1 MGAGA
6 TLKLAFVLSATDK
19 MSRIVDE
26 AVKKSTDKLSAF
38 ERTTGKA
45 ARSMLKAGAVM
56 VGAGAA
62 IGGAVFGMAKSTAD
76 YAGSVNDMSEAT
88 GVGIEAWQKMTY
100 AAKMSGI
107 EQEKLATS
115 LVKFDKTIADAA
127 SGSKTAAQTFKDL
140 GIKIK
145 DASGKMRAPDE
156 ILTDVAEVFSKV
168 EGGAA
173 KTALACELFGKS
185 GAELM
190 PMLNEGKTG
199 LTGLYKAAQRT
210 GNVLSAEAITASD
223 EFGKKMDAVGLQVKG
238 LGLQLGASLAPAVHK
253 LVNRVSGIIQKVTD
267 WMQQNPQL
275 AETISKVGMVLV
287 GLLVTVGV
295 GSVALG
301 GLTFVVGQ
309 FGKAFR
315 LMAGIVKTGQ
325 AIFAGFRTV
334 VGFVQVAIAG
344 MRRTT
349 VAANTATRSY
359 MLTQNVATKST
370 KAYAIGLK
378 LATAGTWLFNK
389 ALYGCPI
396 VWIIAGIMAVIAA
409 VVLMVKYW
417 NNIAVFFKKIWAAIV
432 GVFKKAWDGVKKV
445 WGAVTGWF
453 SNLWGGIKNRA
464 SKAWTGIKNTI
475 SKSREGVKKA
485 WGTIKGWFSNLW
497 DGVKNVTSK
506 AWNGIKTVFL
516 NYTPQGLIIKH
527 WDKIYRWFSNLW
539 GNIKTNIASAW
550 DGIKGWF
557 SNLNPVEWISGAWDR
572 VGGFF
577 GNLGTRFYEWG
588 KNILQGLWNGITSMV
603 NKVVEGVKNIGH
615 KIAKGFKAIFGI
627 NSPSK
632 LFAEYGLNITQ
643 GLVVGIDHGGGAVE
657 SATEGLAAN
666 ATNGISQSLQT
677 SSVDTSNTFNAGNT
691 GTTLNYSPNITI
703 TGGATPEVRD
713 EFSKMLRQHANEIVS
728 IIRRDAENTAR
739 LSFN

>member
-6 TLKLAFVLSATDK
+6 TLKLAFILSATDK

-45 ARSMLKAGAVM
+45 ARSMLKTGTVM

-62 IGGAVFGMAKSTAD
+62 IGGAMLGMAKSTAD

-88 GVGIEAWQKMTY
+88 GVGAEAWQKMTY

-156 ILTDVAEVFSKV
+156 ILSDVAEVFSKV

-199 LTGLYKAAQRT
+199 LTRLYEAAQRT
-210 GNVLSAEAITASD
+210 GNLLSAEAITASD

-253 LVNRVSGIIQKVTD
+253 LVNRVSGIIQKVAD

-275 AETISKVGMVLV
+275 AETIGKVGMVLA
-287 GLLVTVGV
+287 GLLVTVGTA
-295 GSVALG
+295 SVVFG
-301 GLTFVVGQ
+301 GLTFIVGK
-309 FGKAFR
+309 FAKVFRVASAAIKA
-315 LMAGIVKTGQ
+315 GQ
-325 AIFAGFRTV
+325 AIIAACKNGMLLFRI
-334 VGFVQVAIAG
+334 QY
-344 MRRTT
+344 
-349 VAANTATRSY
+349 ATFS
-359 MLTQNVATKST
+359 VWS
-370 KAYAIGLK
+370 K
-378 LATAGTWLFNK
+378 LAAVGQWLFNS
-389 ALYGCPI
+389 ALFACPI

-417 NNIAVFFKKIWAAIV
+417 DNIAAFFKKLWAGIV
-432 GVFKKAWDGVKKV
+432 GIFSKAWDGIKKV

-453 SNLWGGIKNRA
+453 SNLWGGIKNGA
-464 SKAWTGIKNTI
+464 KKNWDAIKNTI
-475 SKSREGVKKA
+475 SKAREGVKKA
-485 WGTIKGWFSNLW
+485 WGATKGWFSNLW
-497 DGVKNVTSK
+497 GGVKNVTSK
-506 AWNGIKTVFL
+506 AWNGIKSGFL

-527 WDKIYRWFSNLW
+527 WDKITGWFSNLW

-657 SATEGLAAN
+657 NATEGLAAN
-666 ATNGISQSLQT
+666 ATNGISQSLQS

-691 GTTLNYSPNITI
+691 GATLNYSPNITI
-703 TGGATPEVRD
+703 TGGATPEIRD

>member
-1 MGAGA
+1 MGAGT
-6 TLKLAFVLSATDK
+6 TLKLAFILSATDK

-38 ERTTGKA
+38 ERSTSKVG
-45 ARSMLKAGAVM
+45 RSMMKTGAVM

-62 IGGAVFGMAKSTAD
+62 IGGAIFGMAKSTAD

-145 DASGKMRAPDE
+145 DAGGKMRAPDE

-199 LTGLYKAAQRT
+199 LTGLYEAAQRT
-210 GNVLSAEAITASD
+210 GNVLSAEAIAASD

-275 AETISKVGMVLV
+275 AETIGKVGMVLA
-287 GLLVTVGV
+287 GLLVTVGTA
-295 GSVALG
+295 SILFG
-301 GLTFVVGQ
+301 GLTFIVGK
-309 FGKAFR
+309 FAKVFRTASAAIKA
-315 LMAGIVKTGQ
+315 GQ
-325 AIFAGFRTV
+325 AIIAACKNGMLLFRI
-334 VGFVQVAIAG
+334 QY
-344 MRRTT
+344 
-349 VAANTATRSY
+349 AAFS
-359 MLTQNVATKST
+359 VWS
-370 KAYAIGLK
+370 K
-378 LATAGTWLFNK
+378 LAAVGQWLFNS
-389 ALYGCPI
+389 ALFACPI

-417 NNIAVFFKKIWAAIV
+417 DNIAAFFKKIWAAIV
-432 GVFKKAWDGVKKV
+432 GVFKKAWDGIKKV

-453 SNLWGGIKNRA
+453 SNLWGGIKNGA
-464 SKAWTGIKNTI
+464 KKNWDAIKNTI
-475 SKSREGVKKA
+475 SKAREGVKKA
-485 WGTIKGWFSNLW
+485 WGATKGWFSNLW
-497 DGVKNVTSK
+497 GGVKNVTSK
-506 AWNGIKTVFL
+506 AWNGIKSGFL

-527 WDKIYRWFSNLW
+527 WDKITGWFSNLW

-691 GTTLNYSPNITI
+691 GATLNYSPNITI

>member
-1 MGAGA
+1 MGAGT
-6 TLKLAFVLSATDK
+6 TLKLAFILSATDK
-19 MSRIVDE
+19 MSRVVDE

-145 DASGKMRAPDE
+145 DAGGKMRAPDE

-275 AETISKVGMVLV
+275 AETISKVGMVLA
-287 GLLVTVGV
+287 GLLVTVGTA
-295 GSVALG
+295 SILFG
-301 GLTFVVGQ
+301 GLTFIVGK
-309 FGKAFR
+309 FAKVFRIASAAIKA
-315 LMAGIVKTGQ
+315 GQ
-325 AIFAGFRTV
+325 AIIAACKNGMLLFRI
-334 VGFVQVAIAG
+334 QY
-344 MRRTT
+344 
-349 VAANTATRSY
+349 AAFS
-359 MLTQNVATKST
+359 VWS
-370 KAYAIGLK
+370 K
-378 LATAGTWLFNK
+378 LAAVGQWLFNT
-389 ALYGCPI
+389 ALFACPI

-417 NNIAVFFKKIWAAIV
+417 DNIAAFFKKLWASIV
-432 GVFKKAWDGVKKV
+432 GIFSKAWDGIKKV

-453 SNLWGGIKNRA
+453 SNLWGGIKNGA

-485 WGTIKGWFSNLW
+485 WGAIKGWFSNLW
-497 DGVKNVTSK
+497 GGVKNVTSK
-506 AWNGIKTVFL
+506 AWNGIKSRFL

-527 WDKIYRWFSNLW
+527 WDKITGWFSNLW

-557 SNLNPVEWISGAWDR
+557 SNLNPIEWISGAWDR

-666 ATNGISQSLQT
+666 ATSGISQSMQS
-677 SSVDTSNTFNAGNT
+677 SSVDTSKTFNTGNS
-691 GTTLNYSPNITI
+691 GTTLNYSPQITI
-703 TGGATPEVRD
+703 TGAATPEVRD

>member
-1 MGAGA
+1 MGAGT
-6 TLKLAFVLSATDK
+6 TLKLAFILSATDK

-38 ERTTGKA
+38 ERSTSKVG
-45 ARSMLKAGAVM
+45 RSMMKAGTVM

-62 IGGAVFGMAKSTAD
+62 IGGAMLGMAKSTAD
-76 YAGSVNDMSEAT
+76 YGNTAAKTARSVGMDAE
-88 GVGIEAWQKMTY
+88 EYQKLAY
-100 AAKMSGI
+100 AAKYAGVD
-107 EQEKLATS
+107 QQKLSAS
-115 LVKFDKTIADAA
+115 LVRFNKNIVDAA
-127 SGSKTAAQTFKDL
+127 SGSKTAGQVFKDL
-140 GIKIK
+140 GIKLK
-145 DASGKMRAPDE
+145 DSEGNLRTPNEVLA
-156 ILTDVAEVFSKV
+156 DVADVFKNTKD
-168 EGGAA
+168 GAG
-173 KTALACELFGKS
+173 KTALAYELLGRS
-185 GAELM
+185 GADMVSL
-190 PMLNEGKTG
+190 LNGGSEGLATMGKEAERLG
-199 LTGLYKAAQRT
+199 MVISSDAAHASEDFCDNLDR
-210 GNVLSAEAITASD
+210 VKDSARGVV
-223 EFGKKMDAVGLQVKG
+223 F
-238 LGLQLGASLAPAVHK
+238 QLGAAMMPAINDTAIK
-253 LVNRVSGIIQKVTD
+253 IKEAINKVTE
-267 WMQQNPQL
+267 WLRENPKL
-275 AETISKVGMVLV
+275 AATIGKVGMVLA
-287 GLLVTVGV
+287 GLLVTVGTA
-295 GSVALG
+295 SVLFG
-301 GLTFVVGQ
+301 GLTFIVGK
-309 FGKAFR
+309 FAKVFRVASAAIKA
-315 LMAGIVKTGQ
+315 GQ
-325 AIFAGFRTV
+325 AIIAACKNGMLLFRI
-334 VGFVQVAIAG
+334 QY
-344 MRRTT
+344 
-349 VAANTATRSY
+349 AAFS
-359 MLTQNVATKST
+359 VWS
-370 KAYAIGLK
+370 K
-378 LATAGTWLFNK
+378 LAAVGQWLFNS
-389 ALYGCPI
+389 ALFACPI

-417 NNIAVFFKKIWAAIV
+417 DNIAAFFKKLWAGIV
-432 GVFKKAWDGVKKV
+432 GIFSKAWDGIKKV

-453 SNLWGGIKNRA
+453 SNLWGGIKNGA
-464 SKAWTGIKNTI
+464 KKNWDAIKNTI
-475 SKSREGVKKA
+475 SKAREGVKKA
-485 WGTIKGWFSNLW
+485 WGATKEWFSNLW
-497 DGVKNVTSK
+497 GGVKNVTSK
-506 AWNGIKTVFL
+506 AWNGIKSGFL

-527 WDKIYRWFSNLW
+527 WDKITGWFSNLW

-657 SATEGLAAN
+657 SATEGLAAS
-666 ATNGISQSLQT
+666 ATNGISQSLQS

-691 GTTLNYSPNITI
+691 GATLNYSPNITI
-703 TGGATPEVRD
+703 TGGATPEIRD

>member
-6 TLKLAFVLSATDK
+6 TLKLAFILSATDK

-45 ARSMLKAGAVM
+45 ARSMLKAGTVM

-62 IGGAVFGMAKSTAD
+62 IGGAMLGMAKSTAD
-76 YAGSVNDMSEAT
+76 YGNTAAKTARSVGMDAE
-88 GVGIEAWQKMTY
+88 EYQKLAY
-100 AAKMSGI
+100 AAKYAGVD
-107 EQEKLATS
+107 QQKLSAS
-115 LVKFDKTIADAA
+115 MVKFNKYIVDAA
-127 SGSKTAAQTFKDL
+127 AGSKTAGQVFKDL
-140 GIKIK
+140 GIKLK
-145 DASGKMRAPDE
+145 DSAGNLRAPNE
-156 ILTDVAEVFSKV
+156 VLADVADVFKNTKD
-168 EGGAA
+168 GAG
-173 KTALACELFGKS
+173 KTALAYELLGRS
-185 GAELM
+185 GADMISLLNGGSEGLEAMGKEAERLGMVISSDAAHASEDFCDNLDRVKDSARGVVFQIGAALM
-190 PMLNEGKTG
+190 PALNDTAIKI
-199 LTGLYKAAQRT
+199 Q
-210 GNVLSAEAITASD
+210 EAI
-223 EFGKKMDAVGLQVKG
+223 
-238 LGLQLGASLAPAVHK
+238 
-253 LVNRVSGIIQKVTD
+253 NKVTG
-267 WMQQNPQL
+267 WLRENPKL
-275 AETISKVGMVLV
+275 AATIGKVGMVLA
-287 GLLVTVGV
+287 GLLVTVGTA
-295 GSVALG
+295 SVLFG
-301 GLTFVVGQ
+301 GLTFIVGK
-309 FGKAFR
+309 FAKVFRAASAAIKA
-315 LMAGIVKTGQ
+315 GQ
-325 AIFAGFRTV
+325 AIIAACKNGMLLFRAQYALFSIQT
-334 VGFVQVAIAG
+334 GL
-344 MRRTT
+344 
-349 VAANTATRSY
+349 AAAK
-359 MLTQNVATKST
+359 Q
-370 KAYAIGLK
+370 
-378 LATAGTWLFNK
+378 WLFNTSLF
-389 ALYGCPI
+389 ACPI

-417 NNIAVFFKKIWAAIV
+417 DNIAAFFKKLWAGIV
-432 GVFKKAWDGVKKV
+432 GIFSKAWDGIKKV

-453 SNLWGGIKNRA
+453 SNLWGGIKNGA
-464 SKAWTGIKNTI
+464 KKNWDAIKNTI
-475 SKSREGVKKA
+475 SKAREGVKKA
-485 WGTIKGWFSNLW
+485 WGATKGWFSNLW
-497 DGVKNVTSK
+497 GGVKNVTSK
-506 AWNGIKTVFL
+506 AWNGIKSGFL

-527 WDKIYRWFSNLW
+527 WDKITGWFSNLW

-657 SATEGLAAN
+657 NATEGLAAN
-666 ATNGISQSLQT
+666 ATNGISQSLQS

-691 GTTLNYSPNITI
+691 GATLNYSPNITI
-703 TGGATPEVRD
+703 TGGATPEIRD